1 MPMIGQM
8 RKKLWIYYIRQFAGI
23 YFIKVYVY

>member
-8 RKKLWIYYIRQFAGI
+8 RKHASIRRFLYVVLFLAGALLGA
-23 YFIKVYVY
+23 